1 MSEENA
7 LKGQVETESAVAE
20 NLLTYADLLQL
31 EWVFADKIDEWI
43 WRNDGEADD
52 SIEKSRAT
60 LERIREMIR
69 LDEESDREDAARP
82 VKLTLPLPVP
92 TYAAAQRL
100 TRRRCLQGLPQ
111 TLIDLASDMAECES
125 RPGSWEA
132 QHVDNWMESHYPP
145 LEVLQCGREGG
156 ES

>member
-7 LKGQVETESAVAE
+7 LKGQVETAPVVAE

-43 WRNDGEADD
+43 WRNDGETDD

-69 LDEESDREDAARP
+69 QDEELDR
-82 VKLTLPLPVP
+82 K
-92 TYAAAQRL
+92 
-100 TRRRCLQGLPQ
+100 G
-111 TLIDLASDMAECES
+111 AE
-125 RPGSWEA
+125 A
-132 QHVDNWMESHYPP
+132 
-145 LEVLQCGREGG
+145 
-156 ES
+156 

>member
-43 WRNDGEADD
+43 WRNDGETDD

-69 LDEESDREDAARP
+69 LDELTDQAGAAHP
-82 VKLTLPLPVP
+82 VKLTLPIPAQ
-92 TYAAAQRL
+92 TYAAAEQL
-100 TRRRCLQGLPQ
+100 TRSRCLQSLPQ
-111 TLIDLASDMAECES
+111 TLVDLASDMGECVTG
-125 RPGSWEA
+125 PGSWEA
-132 QHVDNWMESHYPP
+132 EAVRGWMESRYLP
-145 LEVLQCGREGG
+145 LEVLRTTQEGAQN
-156 ES
+156 

>member
-1 MSEENA
+1 MSEENRP
-7 LKGQVETESAVAE
+7 KGQVETALVVAE

-43 WRNDGEADD
+43 WRNDGETDD

-60 LERIREMIR
+60 LKRIREMIR
-69 LDEESDREDAARP
+69 LDEESDREDASRP

-92 TYAAAQRL
+92 TYAAAERL

-111 TLIDLASDMAECES
+111 TLVDLASDMAECET

-132 QHVDNWMESHYPP
+132 EAVRGWMESRYLP
-145 LEVLQCGREGG
+145 LEVLHATQEGG